1 MTNPV
6 PLTNAQRV
14 KRAHA
19 TLIERGGK
27 RLADIWLQP
36 DAAQALVDL
45 KAAEYGATSAAIVS
59 TALLDAQKK
68 VMRKAKA

>member
-1 MTNPV
+1 MTNPA
-6 PLTNAQRV
+6 PLTNYQRV

-36 DAAQALVDL
+36 DAAQALADL
-45 KAAEYGATSAAIVS
+45 AASGYAPTSAAIVS
-59 TALLDAQKK
+59 AALLDAHRK
-68 VMRKAKA
+68 VLRKAKA

>member
-1 MTNPV
+1 MTNPT

-36 DAAQALVDL
+36 DAAQALADL
-45 KAAEYGATSAAIVS
+45 KAADYAKTSAAIVS
-59 TALLDAQKK
+59 AALLDAQRK